1 MSVDAPHT
9 LTGEPWA
16 RSGHGDTVA
25 APMPSNTSPMPR
37 PSRSIDW
44 AGIIGPIV
52 TFGVFIGVWYFMHY
66 WGLRNIFDKPPFLI
80 PAPHDVY
87 EASFAN
93 SVVRGDMARA
103 LMWTTLAAI
112 IGLILA
118 IGLGMA
124 LATVMS
130 QARWLERS
138 LWPYLV
144 ALQAIPIL
152 AIVPIIA
159 LVFGYELN
167 ARVLVCIIISFFP
180 IVSNTLF
187 GLLSADVGQHDLFT
201 LRGASRWTRLRK
213 LQLPA
218 AMPAVFTGFRIAAGL
233 SVIGAVVGELF
244 FRRGDKGIG
253 ILMEQYRQRNQYE
266 EMYGALVLSVVLGI
280 VVFTLFGWLGKVAV
294 GRWHESTRKTG

>member
-1 MSVDAPHT
+1 MSIDTSTPTRPISPVADSGLEVYRAERDPSSGVAPK
-9 LTGEPWA
+9 EKF
-16 RSGHGDTVA
+16 
-25 APMPSNTSPMPR
+25 
-37 PSRSIDW
+37 DW
-44 AGIIGPIV
+44 AGVIGPVV
-52 TFGVFIGVWYFMHY
+52 TFAAFIGLWYFMHY
-66 WGLRNIFDKPPFLI
+66 WGLRNLFDKPPFLI
-80 PAPHDVY
+80 PAPHDVVQ
-87 EASFAN
+87 ASFFEPDIRSA
-93 SVVRGDMARA
+93 MLKA
-103 LMWTTLAAI
+103 LMWTTIAAV
-112 IGLILA
+112 IGLVVA
-118 IGLGMA
+118 IALGMA
-124 LATVMS
+124 LSTVMS

-167 ARVLVCIIISFFP
+167 ARVLVCVIISFFP

-187 GLLSADVGQHDLFT
+187 GLLSVDVGQHDLFT
-201 LRGASRWTRLRK
+201 LRGVSRWTRLRK

-266 EMYGALVLSVVLGI
+266 EMYGALVLSVLLGI
-280 VVFTLFGWLGKVAV
+280 VVFTFFGWLGNVAV

>member
-1 MSVDAPHT
+1 MTVDTSAPT
-9 LTGEPWA
+9 NADSFGDSSALT
-16 RSGHGDTVA
+16 SS
-25 APMPSNTSPMPR
+25 PSPTSPLR
-37 PSRSIDW
+37 RSSRSIDW
-44 AGIIGPIV
+44 AGIIGPVVI
-52 TFGVFIGVWYFMHY
+52 FGVFVGLWYFMHF
-66 WGLRNIFDKPPFLI
+66 WGLRNLFDKPPFLI
-80 PAPHDVY
+80 PAPHDVVQSSY
-87 EASFAN
+87 FDSEI
-93 SVVRGDMARA
+93 RTDMLYG
-103 LMWTTLAAI
+103 LMWTTIAAL
-112 IGLILA
+112 IGLALA
-118 IGLGMA
+118 IVLGMA
-124 LATVMS
+124 LATLMS
-130 QARWLERS
+130 QAKWLERS

-152 AIVPIIA
+152 AVVPIIA
-159 LVFGYELN
+159 LLVGYELN

-253 ILMEQYRQRNQYE
+253 ILMEQYRQRNQYD
-266 EMYGALVLSVVLGI
+266 EMYGALVLSVALGI
-280 VVFTLFGWLGKVAV
+280 VVFTLFGWLGKLAV

>member
-1 MSVDAPHT
+1 MSIDTSTPATAAAVGADGPGLATAPSPT
-9 LTGEPWA
+9 SPATR
-16 RSGHGDTVA
+16 RSG
-25 APMPSNTSPMPR
+25 SLEWS
-37 PSRSIDW
+37 
-44 AGIIGPIV
+44 GIIGPVV
-52 TFGVFIGVWYFMHY
+52 TFGVFVGLWYFMHY

-80 PAPHDVY
+80 PAPHDVVQSSY
-87 EASFAN
+87 LEST
-93 SVVRGDMARA
+93 VRTDM
-103 LMWTTLAAI
+103 LKGVMWTSIAAI
-112 IGLILA
+112 IGLMLA
-118 IGLGMA
+118 IAFGMF
-124 LATVMS
+124 LATLMS

-218 AMPAVFTGFRIAAGL
+218 SLPAVFTGFRIAAGL
-233 SVIGAVVGELF
+233 SIIGAVVGELF
-244 FRRGDKGIG
+244 FRRGEKGIG
-253 ILMEQYRQRNQYE
+253 ILMEQYRQRNQYD
-266 EMYGALVLSVVLGI
+266 EMYGALVLSVLLGI
-280 VVFTLFGWLGKVAV
+280 IVFTLFGWLSKVAV

>member
-1 MSVDAPHT
+1 MSVDTSAP
-9 LTGEPWA
+9 A
-16 RSGHGDTVA
+16 DA
-25 APMPSNTSPMPR
+25 ATADPDMAAASSSDTSPTPR
-37 PSRSIDW
+37 RARPFQWS
-44 AGIIGPIV
+44 GLLGPV
-52 TFGVFIGVWYFMHY
+52 LMFGVFIGLWYFMHY
-66 WGLRNIFDKPPFLI
+66 WGLRHIFDKPPFLI
-80 PAPHDVY
+80 PAPHVIVD
-87 EASFAN
+87 ASAFN
-93 SVVRGDMARA
+93 SLVRGDMLNG
-103 LMWTTLAAI
+103 LMWTTIAAL
-112 IGLILA
+112 IGLALSIV
-118 IGLGMA
+118 LGMA

-130 QARWLERS
+130 QASWLERS

-152 AIVPIIA
+152 AVVPIIA
-159 LVFGYELN
+159 LLMGYELK

-218 AMPAVFTGFRIAAGL
+218 AMPAVFTGFRIASGL

-253 ILMEQYRQRNQYE
+253 ILMEQYRQRNQYP
-266 EMYGALVLSVVLGI
+266 EMYGALVLSVLLGI
-280 VVFTLFGWLGKVAV
+280 VVFTFFGWLGKVAV

>member
-1 MSVDAPHT
+1 MSVD
-9 LTGEPWA
+9 LTPTP
-16 RSGHGDTVA
+16 SGTTVGTSGGLTVA
-25 APMPSNTSPMPR
+25 APMASNTNPMAR
-37 PSRSIDW
+37 PKRGFQWS
-44 AGIIGPIV
+44 GLLGPV
-52 TFGVFIGVWYFMHY
+52 LMFGVFIGLWYFMHY
-66 WGLRNIFDKPPFLI
+66 WGLRHIFDKPPFLI
-80 PAPHDVY
+80 PAPHVIVD
-87 EASFAN
+87 ATAFN
-93 SVVRGDMARA
+93 SLVRGDMLSG
-103 LMWTTLAAI
+103 LMWTTIAAL
-112 IGLILA
+112 IGLALSIV
-118 IGLGMA
+118 LGMA

-130 QARWLERS
+130 QATWLERS

-152 AIVPIIA
+152 AVVPIIA
-159 LVFGYELN
+159 LLMGYELK

-218 AMPAVFTGFRIAAGL
+218 AMPAVFTGFRIASGL

-253 ILMEQYRQRNQYE
+253 ILMEQYRQRNQYP
-266 EMYGALVLSVVLGI
+266 EMYGALVLSVLLGI
-280 VVFTLFGWLGKVAV
+280 VVFTFFGWLGKVAV

>member
-1 MSVDAPHT
+1 M
-9 LTGEPWA
+9 
-16 RSGHGDTVA
+16 
-25 APMPSNTSPMPR
+25 
-37 PSRSIDW
+37 
-44 AGIIGPIV
+44 V
-52 TFGVFIGVWYFMHY
+52 TFGVFVGLWYFLHY
-66 WGLRNIFDKPPFLI
+66 WGLRHIFDKPPFLI
-80 PAPHDVY
+80 PAPHDMVQSSY
-87 EASFAN
+87 LESA
-93 SVVRGDMARA
+93 VRADM
-103 LMWTTLAAI
+103 LKGVMWTSIAAV
-112 IGLILA
+112 IGLMLA
-118 IGLGMA
+118 IAFGMF
-124 LATVMS
+124 LATLMS

-233 SVIGAVVGELF
+233 SIIGAVVGELF
-244 FRRGDKGIG
+244 FRRGEKGIG

-266 EMYGALVLSVVLGI
+266 EMYGALVLSVLLGI
-280 VVFTLFGWLGKVAV
+280 IVFTLFGWLSKVAV